1 MRDIDAM
8 EGFVKGL
15 VKGLVKVSLRT
26 EWKFYFLI
34 F

>member
-8 EGFVKGL
+8 EGF